1 MSGGLWLSCLRS
13 CFVSSSI
20 FRLQL
25 SYPGPRPRQQTKTFS
40 QALKGCL
47 KVRSLDCSRRHIDTH
62 MHTCMHTQSY
72 THALV
77 TYTYTDT
84 HARAHAH
91 SHAHAHCHT
100 HTVARAD
107 VHDCEPRLTYDRL
120 TKIRARSCLQ
130 TRTATSRAR
139 SRGCMVR

>member
-1 MSGGLWLSCLRS
+1 MSGGGGVVLPSQLL
-13 CFVSSSI
+13 CFLFDISFATFV
-20 FRLQL
+20 
-25 SYPGPRPRQQTKTFS
+25 PRPRQQTKTFS